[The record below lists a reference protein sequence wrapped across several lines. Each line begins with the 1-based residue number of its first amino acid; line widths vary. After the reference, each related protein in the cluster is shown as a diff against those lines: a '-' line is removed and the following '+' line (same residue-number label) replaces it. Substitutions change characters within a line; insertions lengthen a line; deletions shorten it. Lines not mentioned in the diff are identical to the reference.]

1 MFVYIL
7 CTNKTFDRSSLNE
20 ISLFLSQ
27 KNLLFSIAVTC
38 SEDLYPED
46 SEAGRGRWRS
56 SKSVGALGLCS
67 MDPGVKKSH
76 QQRIES
82 LSQL

>member
-1 MFVYIL
+1 MFVYIF

-46 SEAGRGRWRS
+46 SEEGRGRCLS
-56 SKSVGALGLCS
+56 LKSVEALSLCS
-67 MDPGVKKSH
+67 MDP
-76 QQRIES
+76 RI
-82 LSQL
+82 